1 MPQPTP
7 YELAYDFVGWQI
19 ANATRPL
26 PASKLEIE
34 FNAIEDTIDQILTN
48 LALIQRDDGEIA
60 NGTVGYD
67 QLKPELAL
75 GLVEP
80 VEWATG
86 VAFSARDTAFVGSKL
101 YRAVIAHTAGVFATD
116 LAAGK
121 WEELTDL
128 ATGAGVITSFN
139 SRVGVVVP
147 EVGDYAAFYQPLDA
161 DLTALAG
168 LTSAANKLPYFTGS
182 STAAVT
188 DLSAYGRS
196 LIDDADAATARAT
209 LGLVIGTNVQAYDAD
224 LTTWAGLTPSAN
236 AQSLVTA
243 ADYAAMRTLLDLE
256 VGTDFLS
263 PAAIAAA
270 YQPLDADLTSIA
282 ALATTAYGRSFLVL
296 ADAAAART
304 LTGLVIGTNVQAYD
318 AELAALAGLT
328 SAADKGIQFTGAG
341 TAGTYDLTAFAK
353 TFLDDADAAT
363 VRTTLGLAIG
373 TNVQAYDAELAA
385 LAGLTSAADKGIQF
399 TGSGTAGTY
408 DLSAFAKTILDD
420 ADAAAVR
427 TTLGLVIGTN
437 VQAYDA
443 DLAAIAGLSAPGADR
458 ILFWDDSASSFAHL
472 TLGTNLSISG
482 TTLNASAG
490 GGSGLSDGDYG
501 DITVSGSGTAI
512 SIDDDVV
519 TFAKMQNVA
528 TARVMG
534 RLTAASGDI
543 EELTF
548 AQVFGQI
555 DGLTEDT
562 APSGAND
569 YLVSYDA
576 SATAAKKVKPDTLLA
591 LVNGLTADASP
602 AFDDYI
608 LSYDTSA
615 SAPKKILGSDVRK
628 LFEGT
633 APLTSDLTTASTT
646 FVDATGCSFTAAA
659 DTTYVVEVYGTFQS
673 SSTTTGIGIGLNIPS
688 GAITGGA
695 LVSLTAATSN
705 FVQQNTN
712 NAILANNTGVA
723 AANTNY
729 PIIGRWLVRVE
740 ATGGTVQLRYRSET
754 AANTTLK
761 APGSGQAGTY
771 ITWKKIA

>member
-729 PIIGRWLVRVE
+729 PIIGSWLVRVE

>member
-695 LVSLTAATSN
+695 LVSLATATSN
-705 FVQQNTN
+705 FVQQNADD
-712 NAILANNTGVA
+712 AILANNTGVA

>member
-695 LVSLTAATSN
+695 LVSLTSATSN

-729 PIIGRWLVRVE
+729 PIIGSWLVRVE